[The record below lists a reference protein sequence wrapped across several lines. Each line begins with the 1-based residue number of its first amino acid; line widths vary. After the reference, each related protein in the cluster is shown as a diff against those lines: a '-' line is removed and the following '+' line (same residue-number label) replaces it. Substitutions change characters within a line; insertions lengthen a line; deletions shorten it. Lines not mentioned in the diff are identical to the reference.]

1 MKKREGFGDYNG
13 LVVPSSSQQ
22 RRLFSSSPTCVGAFP
37 GLPYSTTTTATAT
50 TTTTISM
57 FDEFD
62 LVGDIVLRWS
72 YDSTLMDD
80 NGDDDDNNNYHLT
93 KNRKQQQK
101 QTQQDAVQIQQH
113 QTQDDNRDE
122 ENDADDN
129 THNKSYNASAVV
141 MAKKES
147 DGTQY
152 DDNKEE
158 EEEEEEGAIDTKY
171 DDNKE
176 DEDDDIVTG
185 IELKHS
191 KNHDIETKRTDYDA
205 SVDNSSNRSTSN
217 TNSSNNNSSNINARR
232 RSVRFESDV
241 MTYHYSLREEIEIA
255 VRYEQWQQ
263 LRKQISE
270 GQHPM
275 PTREEIERNVQRTVE
290 QILVLD
296 RSTYWYSSAELLHQ
310 RQQQKR
316 DMIDDNDVSS
326 CSFFA
331 FPLPNMASF
340 VSSDYEEEWWYSKTS
355 LTCKVLG
362 ILLKV

>member
-1 MKKREGFGDYNG
+1 MKKRGVFGGYNG
-13 LVVPSSSQQ
+13 LVVPSSSQQQ

-37 GLPYSTTTTATAT
+37 GLPYSTNTTATA
-50 TTTTISM
+50 TTISM

-62 LVGDIVLRWS
+62 MVGDIVLRWS

-80 NGDDDDNNNYHLT
+80 NGDDDNNNYHST
-93 KNRKQQQK
+93 KNRTQQQK
-101 QTQQDAVQIQQH
+101 QKQKEAVQIQQQ

-122 ENDADDN
+122 ENDDDDN
-129 THNKSYNASAVV
+129 THNNSCNAVSAVV
-141 MAKKES
+141 MAKKGS
-147 DGTQY
+147 DGTQD

-158 EEEEEEGAIDTKY
+158 DEEEDAIDTKY
-171 DDNKE
+171 DDNEE

-191 KNHDIETKRTDYDA
+191 KNHDVETKSTGDDA

-217 TNSSNNNSSNINARR
+217 TNSSDNNSSNINARR

-316 DMIDDNDVSS
+316 DMIDDNDASS

-340 VSSDYEEEWWYSKTS
+340 VSSDYEEWWYSKTS

>member
-1 MKKREGFGDYNG
+1 
-13 LVVPSSSQQ
+13 
-22 RRLFSSSPTCVGAFP
+22 
-37 GLPYSTTTTATAT
+37 
-50 TTTTISM
+50 
-57 FDEFD
+57 
-62 LVGDIVLRWS
+62 
-72 YDSTLMDD
+72 
-80 NGDDDDNNNYHLT
+80 
-93 KNRKQQQK
+93 
-101 QTQQDAVQIQQH
+101 
-113 QTQDDNRDE
+113 
-122 ENDADDN
+122 
-129 THNKSYNASAVV
+129 
-141 MAKKES
+141 MAKKGS
-147 DGTQY
+147 DGTQD

-158 EEEEEEGAIDTKY
+158 DEEEDAIDTKY
-171 DDNKE
+171 DDNEE
-176 DEDDDIVTG
+176 DEDDDIVTD

-191 KNHDIETKRTDYDA
+191 KNHDVETKRTGDDA

-217 TNSSNNNSSNINARR
+217 NNSSNTNARR

-316 DMIDDNDVSS
+316 DMIDDNDASS

-340 VSSDYEEEWWYSKTS
+340 VSSDYEEWWYSKTS